1 MLAVDVLVF
10 CGALMLCWTRFC
22 VALQVSRGRQLIP
35 SHNPIMTGNT
45 PTAHHTMGSTESGD
59 NSEMK
64 HVEHTFLLTKTSLA
78 STVSHLVPQDA
89 PCFLDDV
96 FAVMSEGLGDE
107 GELTNNSLTLFGICT
122 VSDNSSTSVLLELAK
137 KTSRNQRN
145 GLEVLHPTAVLLV
158 DEGETGSLALT
169 FDLPQSPLLKLK
181 PVLLLAFESPLKG
194 GKLDEVTFTSQSLQ
208 PNTQAACILEG
219 TQYILL
225 TGKTSEGHVH
235 QRWRISVET
244 KSADMKES
252 LKTLLIGGK
261 SGSNTSMTPFLL
273 FSTER
278 GTDTRYTRV
287 SRSSQTFSFLCE
299 LRRFLGDVLP
309 QNHPESPPLKLDS
322 LHSLP
327 PLKLGLSSSENLLAG
342 LINSSAPTIFSF
354 TSAMFQMHHGELAL
368 PSALLEELRRR
379 LEQIVVQIMDV
390 IREED
395 LGHRVIKRLARL
407 TELSTFPKVEVAAG
421 ESQYR
426 AFLLLKALQTV
437 GRTFEIQRGLRA
449 TRADPNCS
457 VRNNICELKSLIVS
471 LESHTVGP
479 NTAIINNCHGS
490 CVFPM
495 CNTNNH
501 AILLN
506 SHIESGNM
514 QERPPC
520 CVPVA
525 YDPLDVVFLNQ
536 DGTYLSVQPDMV
548 AKECGCR

>member
-1 MLAVDVLVF
+1 
-10 CGALMLCWTRFC
+10 MLCWTRFC
-22 VALQVSRGRQLIP
+22 VALQVSHGRQPIP
-35 SHNPIMTGNT
+35 PHDPI
-45 PTAHHTMGSTESGD
+45 
-59 NSEMK
+59 K
-64 HVEHTFLLTKTSLA
+64 
-78 STVSHLVPQDA
+78 
-89 PCFLDDV
+89 
-96 FAVMSEGLGDE
+96 
-107 GELTNNSLTLFGICT
+107 T
-122 VSDNSSTSVLLELAK
+122 VSDNSSASVLLELAK

-158 DEGETGSLALT
+158 EEEETGSLALT
-169 FDLPQSPLLKLK
+169 FDLPQSPLLKLN
-181 PVLLLAFESPLKG
+181 PVLLLAFESPLTG
-194 GKLDEVTFTSQSLQ
+194 GKLDEITFTSQSLQ

-225 TGKTSEGHVH
+225 TGKASEGHVH

-252 LKTLLIGGK
+252 LKKLIGGK

-273 FSTER
+273 LSTER
-278 GTDTRYTRV
+278 GTDIRYTKV

-309 QNHPESPPLKLDS
+309 QNHPESRPLKLDS

-354 TSAMFQMHHGELAL
+354 TSAMFHMHHGELAL

-379 LEQIVVQIMDV
+379 LEQIVVQIMEV

-395 LGHRVIKRLARL
+395 LGHRSIKRLERL
-407 TELSTFPKVEVAAG
+407 KELSTFPKVEVAAG

-457 VRNNICELKSLIVS
+457 VRDNICDLKSLIVS